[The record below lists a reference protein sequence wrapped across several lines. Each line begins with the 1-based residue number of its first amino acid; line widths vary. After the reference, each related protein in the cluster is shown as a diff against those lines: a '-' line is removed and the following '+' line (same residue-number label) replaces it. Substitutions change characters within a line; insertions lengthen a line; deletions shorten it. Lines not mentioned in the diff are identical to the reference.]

1 MPNMKQNIEIE
12 KSQVSYREMLPKD
25 FPAIITLATTVHG
38 AGYIDESIIGVW
50 YNKGLLKP
58 KESTEVNANFVAYLD
73 DKLIGFRLTYAINQ
87 WDIDQWCS
95 PGLWQQPSDK
105 VCYFKCNTVDENYRG
120 YGVGSQLLKLS
131 TQAAIKQGAN
141 AGVSHLW
148 MQSPGNSAVKYFTK
162 CGGVLVKEHP
172 DRWNE
177 LSKQGYECP
186 ACENEC
192 HCVAAEMIIN
202 FEK

>member
-1 MPNMKQNIEIE
+1 MPIHIEAE
-12 KSQVSYREMLPKD
+12 KAKVNYREMLPED
-25 FPAIITLATTVHG
+25 FPAIITLGTAVHG
-38 AGYIDESIIGVW
+38 AGYIDDSTLTTW
-50 YNKGLLKP
+50 YKKGLVATDNS
-58 KESTEVNANFVAYLD
+58 KEINANFVAYINNSLV
-73 DKLIGFRLTYAINQ
+73 GFRLTFANNQ
-87 WDIDQWCS
+87 WAIDQWCS
-95 PGLWQQPSDK
+95 PELWQKPTDK

-131 TQAAIKQGAN
+131 TQAAIKQGAS

-162 CGGVLVKEHP
+162 CGGLLVKEHP

-177 LSKQGYECP
+177 LSKHGYECP

-202 FEK
+202 FDK

>member
-1 MPNMKQNIEIE
+1 MKKQFNSV
-12 KSQVSYREMLPKD
+12 KSQVLYRKMLPSD
-25 FPAIITLATTVHG
+25 FSAIIALGTAVHG
-38 AGYIDESIIGVW
+38 AGYIDDSNMGVW
-50 YNKGLLKP
+50 YRKGILKIADSS
-58 KESTEVNANFVAYLD
+58 EINANFVAYLD
-73 DKLIGFRLTYAINQ
+73 NVLIGFRLTYAINQ
-87 WDIDQWCS
+87 WEIDAWCS
-95 PGLWQQPSDK
+95 PELWQQPSEK

-148 MQSPGNSAVKYFTK
+148 KQSPGNSAVKYFTK
-162 CGGVLVKEHP
+162 CGGVLIKEHP
-172 DRWNE
+172 ERWNE

-186 ACENEC
+186 EC
-192 HCVAAEMIIN
+192 PDECNCVAAEMIIY

>member
-1 MPNMKQNIEIE
+1 MKKNI
-12 KSQVSYREMLPKD
+12 KDKKVQVIYREMLPED
-25 FPAIITLATTVHG
+25 FSAIIALGTAVHG
-38 AGYIDESIIGVW
+38 AGYIDNDNMIAW
-50 YNKGLLKP
+50 YEKGLTKQ
-58 KESTEVNANFVAYLD
+58 KNSTLINANFVAYYEE
-73 DKLIGFRLTYAINQ
+73 KLIGFRLTYAVNQ
-87 WDIDQWCS
+87 WETDEWCS
-95 PGLWQQPSDK
+95 PKLWQHPVDK

-131 TQAAIKQGAN
+131 TKAAIEQGAV

-148 MQSPGNSAVKYFTK
+148 KQSPGNSAVKYFTK
-162 CGGVLVKEHP
+162 CGGILVKEHP

-177 LSKQGYECP
+177 MSKQGYECP

-202 FEK
+202 F

>member
-1 MPNMKQNIEIE
+1 
-12 KSQVSYREMLPKD
+12 MLPRD
-25 FPAIITLATTVHG
+25 FSAIIALGTAVHG
-38 AGYIDESIIGVW
+38 AGYIDDSNMSIW
-50 YNKGLLKP
+50 YNKGILKSADSP
-58 KESTEVNANFVAYLD
+58 EINANFVAYLD
-73 DKLIGFRLTYAINQ
+73 DILIGFRLTYAINQ
-87 WDIDQWCS
+87 WEIDVWCS
-95 PGLWQQPSDK
+95 PELWQQPSEK

-131 TQAAIKQGAN
+131 TQAAIKQGAS

-148 MQSPGNSAVKYFTK
+148 KQSPGNSAVKYFTK
-162 CGGVLVKEHP
+162 CGGVLIKEHP

-186 ACENEC
+186 ECADEC
-192 HCVAAEMIIN
+192 HCVAAEMIIH

>member
-1 MPNMKQNIEIE
+1 MSINNQAE
-12 KSQVSYREMLPKD
+12 KAQVFYREMLPED
-25 FPAIITLATTVHG
+25 FSSIIALGTAVHG
-38 AGYIDESIIGVW
+38 AGYIDDSNIITW
-50 YNKGLLKP
+50 YQKGLFKTNDG
-58 KESTEVNANFVAYLD
+58 TEINANFVAYLNE
-73 DKLIGFRLTYAINQ
+73 KLIGFRLTYATNQ
-87 WDIDQWCS
+87 WEIDSWCS
-95 PGLWQQPSDK
+95 PKLWQQPTDK

-131 TQAAIKQGAN
+131 TQAAIKQGAT

-148 MQSPGNSAVKYFTK
+148 KESPGNSAVKYFTK

-172 DRWNE
+172 ERWNE

-192 HCVAAEMIIN
+192 HCVAAEMIID